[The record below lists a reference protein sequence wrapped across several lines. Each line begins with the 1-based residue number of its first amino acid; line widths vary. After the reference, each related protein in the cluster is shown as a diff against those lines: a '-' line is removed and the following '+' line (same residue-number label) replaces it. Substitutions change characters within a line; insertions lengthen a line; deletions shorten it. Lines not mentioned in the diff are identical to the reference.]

1 MRRRGPV
8 TNCGLFFPVFSDS
21 MIRKILLSCAAGCL
35 GLTAAA
41 QPVIDW
47 DEAYRQAD
55 SLISGLTLDEKIHF
69 MRGYSSFFFYGV
81 PEKGIPYLYL
91 SDATQGIHLRNN
103 LPDRTM
109 VRQLERSTA
118 FPSPIMLASTF
129 DPELAYRY
137 AEAVGE
143 ECRAGGIEVLL
154 GPGVNITRNAQCGR
168 NFEYLGEDPCLAS
181 ALTAAYVRGMQSTG
195 TAACLKHFIGNET
208 EFYRRRSNSLIDERA
223 LHEIYMPAFRA
234 GIEAGAAYVMTS
246 YNRLNGEWTGQDGR
260 VIEDLLRR
268 ELGFRGCVMSDWR
281 SVYDTEKIVRSGQN
295 VEMPGRDEFF
305 DEVRKLLDEGRITE
319 RDIERMIRPNL
330 ATALAFGLYGREKY
344 APELLDRFPAH
355 ARLACDVAA
364 RGAVLLKN
372 DGILPLAPGR
382 KILLTGRFVDQ
393 IPRTGGS
400 SSASAEVIGYDN
412 VSLREALGAEFG
424 DRVQVVEHPT
434 REELAAADVVLV
446 SAGTIDVESFE
457 RPFALPSAEERFIRM
472 AVEANPRTVVLV
484 NTGSG
489 IRMSGW
495 NDRAAAILYGWY
507 PGQNGMTAL
516 AGILSGRIN
525 PSGKLPL
532 TIEREFS
539 DSPAAGT
546 MPAGAEFY
554 NKAPRAYNEQMIR
567 LYDVDY
573 AESVLV
579 GYRWYETRG
588 IRPLYP
594 FGFGLSY
601 TTFSLSKPRAARIF
615 PEKEPLKVRVT
626 LSNTGERDGAEV
638 VQLYVSQR
646 NPSVLRP
653 VKELKAFRRVELA
666 PGESREVTFDLG
678 RECLAYWDDKAHDWR
693 VDPGE
698 YVLSLGTSSA
708 DVAFELPVEVKR

>member
-1 MRRRGPV
+1 MDGERPAC
-8 TNCGLFFPVFSDS
+8 CGAPRPDSDT
-21 MIRKILLSCAAGCL
+21 MIRKISITLAAGCL
-35 GLTAAA
+35 GLSVAA
-41 QPVIDW
+41 QQSVGW

-55 SLISGLTLDEKIHF
+55 ARIAGLTLDEKIHF

-91 SDATQGIHLRNN
+91 SDATQGVHLRNN
-103 LPDRTM
+103 LPDTTM
-109 VRQLERSTA
+109 VRQLARSTA
-118 FPSPIMLASTF
+118 FPSPVMLASTF
-129 DPELAYRY
+129 DPDLAFRY

-154 GPGVNITRNAQCGR
+154 GPGVNIARNTQCGR

-246 YNRLNGEWTGQDGR
+246 YNQLNGEWTGQDAY
-260 VIEDLLRR
+260 VIGNLLRG

-281 SVYDTEKIVRSGQN
+281 SVYDTEKIVKCGQN
-295 VEMPGRDEFF
+295 VEMPGRREFF
-305 DEVRKLLDEGRITE
+305 DEVRALLRDGRITE
-319 RDIERMIRPNL
+319 ADIDRMIRPNI
-330 ATALAFGLYGREKY
+330 ATAIAFGLYDREKY
-344 APELLDRFPAH
+344 QPALLERFPEH
-355 ARLACDVAA
+355 ARLAGEVAA
-364 RGAVLLKN
+364 KGAVLLRN
-372 DGILPLAPGR
+372 NGILPLDPGR
-382 KILLTGRFVDQ
+382 RILLTGRFLDQ
-393 IPRTGGS
+393 VPRTGGC
-400 SSASAEVIGYDN
+400 SSASAEVLGYDN
-412 VSLREALGAEFG
+412 ITLAEAMRAEFG
-424 DRVQVVEHPT
+424 SNVQVVAHPS
-434 REELAAADVVLV
+434 REQLAEADVVVLSV
-446 SAGTIDVESFE
+446 GTIDVESFE
-457 RPFALPSAEERFIRM
+457 RPFALPREEEAFIRM
-472 AVEANPRTVVLV
+472 AVAANPNTVILV

-489 IRMSGW
+489 IRMTGW
-495 NDRAAAILYGWY
+495 NDRAAAVLCGWY

-516 AGILSGRIN
+516 VQILSGKIN
-525 PSGKLPL
+525 PSGKLPV
-532 TIEREFS
+532 TIEREFA

-554 NKAPRAYNEQMIR
+554 HKAPRAYNEALIGV
-567 LYDVDY
+567 YDVDY

-579 GYRWYETRG
+579 GYRWYETKG

-601 TTFSLSKPRAARIF
+601 TSFALSKPHAAKLF
-615 PEKEPLKVRVT
+615 PEKDALKVRITVT
-626 LSNTGERDGAEV
+626 NTGKRAGAEV

-653 VKELKAFRRVELA
+653 VKELKDFRRVELDA
-666 PGESREVTFDLG
+666 GESREVVFDLD
-678 RECLAYWDDKAHDWR
+678 REALAFWDDVKHGWR
-693 VDPGE
+693 VDSGE

-708 DVAFELPVEVKR
+708 DIDFELPVRVK